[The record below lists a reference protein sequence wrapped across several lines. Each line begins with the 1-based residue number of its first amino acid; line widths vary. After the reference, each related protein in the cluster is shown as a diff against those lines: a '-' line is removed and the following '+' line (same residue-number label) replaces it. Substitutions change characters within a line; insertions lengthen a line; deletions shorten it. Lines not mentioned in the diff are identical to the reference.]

1 MNKVDVSCIYS
12 KEEPYMGIKETMT
25 NVRNANKNK
34 AELDKATKRNKL
46 VTGGLI
52 GLGIGYIVQCV
63 MLHKTKNKLYITR
76 TSDNKLDKLKNDLE
90 STERKFYELISDN
103 KEAVNKKFNK
113 MKETFADVDNDD
125 DYIEISDITVDDVL
139 AEEAEDDN

>member
-12 KEEPYMGIKETMT
+12 KEEPYMGIKETLT

-34 AELDKATKRNKL
+34 DELDKATKRNKV

-52 GLGIGYIVQCV
+52 GLGIGFIAQGV
-63 MLHKTKNKLYITR
+63 MLHKTRNKLLITS
-76 TSDNKLDKLKNDLE
+76 THDNKLDKLKSDLE
-90 STERKFYELISDN
+90 NTEKKFCELISDN
-103 KEAVNKKFNK
+103 KEIVNEKFNK
-113 MKETFADVDNDD
+113 MKEKFSNVDDD

-139 AEEAEDDN
+139 AEESEDDN

>member
-12 KEEPYMGIKETMT
+12 KEEPYMGIKETLT

-34 AELDKATKRNKL
+34 AELDKATKRNKV

-52 GLGIGYIVQCV
+52 GLGIGCIAQCV
-63 MLHKTKNKLYITR
+63 MLRKTRKQLHITK
-76 TSDNKLDKLKNDLE
+76 TGDDKLDKLKSDLE
-90 STERKFYELISDN
+90 NTERKFCELISDN
-103 KEAVNKKFNK
+103 KEVVNEKFNK
-113 MKETFADVDNDD
+113 MKEKFSNVDDD

>member
-1 MNKVDVSCIYS
+1 
-12 KEEPYMGIKETMT
+12 MGIKETFD

-34 AELDKATKRNKL
+34 VELDRVNKRNKV

-52 GLGIGYIVQCV
+52 GLGIGYIVQCI
-63 MLHKTKNKLYITR
+63 MLHKTKNQLHIKSK
-76 TSDNKLDKLKNDLE
+76 SDDKLSKLKSDLE
-90 STERKFYELISDN
+90 NTEKKFCELISND
-103 KEAVNKKFNK
+103 KEVVNEKFNK
-113 MKETFADVDNDD
+113 MKEKFSNADDD

>member
-1 MNKVDVSCIYS
+1 
-12 KEEPYMGIKETMT
+12 MGIKETFD

-34 AELDKATKRNKL
+34 DELDKATKRNKV

-52 GLGIGYIVQCV
+52 GLGIGFIAQGV
-63 MLHKTKNKLYITR
+63 MLHKTRNKLHIKSK
-76 TSDNKLDKLKNDLE
+76 SDDKLSKLKSDLE
-90 STERKFYELISDN
+90 NTEKKFCELISDN
-103 KEAVNKKFNK
+103 KEVVNEKFNK
-113 MKETFADVDNDD
+113 MKEKFSNVDDD

>member
-1 MNKVDVSCIYS
+1 
-12 KEEPYMGIKETMT
+12 MGIKETLT

-34 AELDKATKRNKL
+34 DELDKATKRNKV

-52 GLGIGYIVQCV
+52 GLCIGFIAQSV
-63 MLHKTKNKLYITR
+63 MLRKTRKQLHITKTGDDKL
-76 TSDNKLDKLKNDLE
+76 SKLKNDLE
-90 STERKFYELISDN
+90 NTERKFCELISND
-103 KEAVNKKFNK
+103 KEEIKEKFNK
-113 MKETFADVDNDD
+113 MKEKFSNVDDD

>member
-1 MNKVDVSCIYS
+1 
-12 KEEPYMGIKETMT
+12 MGIKETLT

-34 AELDKATKRNKL
+34 DELDKATKRNKV

-52 GLGIGYIVQCV
+52 GLCIGFIAQSV
-63 MLHKTKNKLYITR
+63 MLRKTRKQLHITKTGDDKL
-76 TSDNKLDKLKNDLE
+76 SKLKNDLE
-90 STERKFYELISDN
+90 NTERKFCELISND
-103 KEAVNKKFNK
+103 KEEIKEKFNK
-113 MKETFADVDNDD
+113 MKEKFADVDDD

>member
-1 MNKVDVSCIYS
+1 
-12 KEEPYMGIKETMT
+12 MGIKETFD

-34 AELDKATKRNKL
+34 AELDKATKRNKV

-52 GLGIGYIVQCV
+52 GLGIGFIAQGV
-63 MLHKTKNKLYITR
+63 MLHKTRNKLLITS
-76 TSDNKLDKLKNDLE
+76 THDNKLDKLKSDLE
-90 STERKFYELISDN
+90 NTEKKFCELISND
-103 KEAVNKKFNK
+103 KEEIKEKFNK
-113 MKETFADVDNDD
+113 MKEKFSNVDDD

>member
-12 KEEPYMGIKETMT
+12 KEEPYMGFKETIT

-34 AELDKATKRNKL
+34 AELDKVTKRNKV

-63 MLHKTKNKLYITR
+63 MLHKTKNKLHITR
-76 TSDNKLDKLKNDLE
+76 TSDNKLDKLKSDLE
-90 STERKFYELISDN
+90 NTERKFCELISND
-103 KEAVNKKFNK
+103 KEEIKEKFNK
-113 MKETFADVDNDD
+113 MKEKFSNVDDD

-139 AEEAEDDN
+139 AEEAKDDN

>member
-1 MNKVDVSCIYS
+1 
-12 KEEPYMGIKETMT
+12 MGIKETLT

-34 AELDKATKRNKL
+34 AELDKATKRNKV

-52 GLGIGYIVQCV
+52 GLGIGFIAQCV
-63 MLHKTKNKLYITR
+63 MLRKTRKQLHITK
-76 TSDNKLDKLKNDLE
+76 TGDDKLDKLKSDLE
-90 STERKFYELISDN
+90 NTERKFCELISDN
-103 KEAVNKKFNK
+103 KEVVNEKFNK
-113 MKETFADVDNDD
+113 MKEKFSNVDDD

>member
-1 MNKVDVSCIYS
+1 
-12 KEEPYMGIKETMT
+12 MGIKETLT

-34 AELDKATKRNKL
+34 AELDKATKRNKV

-52 GLGIGYIVQCV
+52 GLGIGFITQCV
-63 MLHKTKNKLYITR
+63 MLRKTRKQLHITK
-76 TSDNKLDKLKNDLE
+76 TGDDKLDKLKSDLE
-90 STERKFYELISDN
+90 NTERKFCELISDN
-103 KEAVNKKFNK
+103 KEVVNEKFNK
-113 MKETFADVDNDD
+113 MKEKFSNVDDD